1 MLQKFHYYLIFIYFI
16 LLYKILLNKQN
27 NESKKVKLKRKFKL
41 NNLI

>member
-41 NNLI
+41 KNLI

>member
-16 LLYKILLNKQN
+16 LLYKILLNKEN

-41 NNLI
+41 KNLI